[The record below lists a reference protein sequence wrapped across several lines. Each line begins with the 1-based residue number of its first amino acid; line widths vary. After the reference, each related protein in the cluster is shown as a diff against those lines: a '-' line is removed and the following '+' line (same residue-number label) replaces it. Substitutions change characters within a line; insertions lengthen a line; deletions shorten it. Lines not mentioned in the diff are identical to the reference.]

1 MHLPPRPASGLHACA
16 PGWHLLG
23 SFPPD
28 EDDGVGSWLL
38 THNDEA
44 LLLEIPIDLTV
55 DDVRAG
61 LDELEVT
68 LRYVTVSHSHYD
80 HWNEEMWAELKAAFP
95 DAEFV
100 EPWEMA
106 NDRCLDLGG
115 EPLWLVKA
123 PKHSFDDMV
132 TVFRGIA
139 MTGDIETMQLHSG
152 SGEVNKRTRRKSMKW
167 LRHFQE
173 RSGYHVHTTVSAHL
187 NSVRTNV
194 DWADLFTPRDD

>member
-1 MHLPPRPASGLHACA
+1 MHLPPRPASGLHARA

-23 SFPPD
+23 SFPPG

-38 THNDEA
+38 VHNDEA

-55 DDVRAG
+55 DDVQAG

-80 HWNEEMWAELKAAFP
+80 HWNEEAWAELKAAFP
-95 DAEFV
+95 DAEFI
-100 EPWEMA
+100 EPWEMTG
-106 NDRCLDLGG
+106 DRMIRLGG
-115 EPLWLVKA
+115 EPVWLIKA
-123 PKHSFDDMV
+123 PKHSPDDMV

-139 MTGDIETMQLHSG
+139 MTGDIETRTLDSVN
-152 SGEVNKRTRRKSMKW
+152 GEVPLRTRRKSMAW
-167 LRHFQE
+167 LASFQE
-173 RSGYHVHTTVSAHL
+173 RTGYHVHTAVSAHL

-194 DWADLFTPRDD
+194 NWPELFWV